1 MAKGIKVSQCM
12 TRDVRVI
19 SPDQTLRE
27 AARIMAE
34 IDAGSLPVGEG
45 DRLVGVITDR
55 DIAIRAVAQGKGPD
69 TPVRQVMSPE
79 VKYSF
84 EDEDVE
90 DVTRNMGEIQV
101 RRLPVVSREKRLVG
115 IVSLGDLARG
125 PGDADSVGA
134 ALGGISRAGG
144 KHSQSQA
151 H

>member
-27 AARIMAE
+27 AAHIMAE
-34 IDAGSLPVGEG
+34 IDAGSLPVREG

-55 DIAIRAVAQGKGPD
+55 DITIRAVAQGKGPD
-69 TPVRQVMSPE
+69 TPVRQVMSTE

-125 PGDADSVGA
+125 PGGADSVGE

-144 KHSQSQA
+144 QHSQSQP